1 MKRCLNILSGWIY
14 WIIVHIKSRNFEY
27 ILKNPS
33 DNKVVPQHHLLV
45 SARTPDPGKWAA
57 EAEEAEEDQ
66 EKGKCSLIAHSALCL
81 RTSSQPSHAS
91 GQTFQHVLFGTFVNA
106 VKSDL
111 EPLCY
116 LRKPPLLH
124 WAPGPSLGSSD
135 SELFP
140 DAKI

>member
-1 MKRCLNILSGWIY
+1 MSIL
-14 WIIVHIKSRNFEY
+14 

-33 DNKVVPQHHLLV
+33 DNKVIPQHHLLV
-45 SARTPDPGKWAA
+45 SELLIHESEQRRLKRARRTRRRAG
-57 EAEEAEEDQ
+57 
-66 EKGKCSLIAHSALCL
+66 AHGALCL
-81 RTSSQPSHAS
+81 RTSPQPSHAS
-91 GQTFQHVLFGTFVNA
+91 GQTFQQVLFGTFVNA
-106 VKSDL
+106 VKGDL
-111 EPLCY
+111 ELLCY